1 MKMHLLK
8 GNAPVADRESST
20 IGGMSTPTIQSN
32 VPADALATGDAFAT
46 SGRWLAAVDAWAAAV
61 RADPTTS
68 AAAERRLEWLLRET
82 SSRDGGVGR
91 ILPLLLAFAAATLLA
106 MSFLAFAGTPGS
118 RSANLW
124 AIATWVM
131 IAIAAVSAV
140 VAARE
145 SGEASLD
152 QRFARARRVAAR
164 LDRPD
169 IQGSINDRR

>member
-1 MKMHLLK
+1 
-8 GNAPVADRESST
+8 
-20 IGGMSTPTIQSN
+20 
-32 VPADALATGDAFAT
+32 
-46 SGRWLAAVDAWAAAV
+46 
-61 RADPTTS
+61 
-68 AAAERRLEWLLRET
+68 
-82 SSRDGGVGR
+82 
-91 ILPLLLAFAAATLLA
+91 

-118 RSANLW
+118 RSANLC